1 MMLSEYTDEVN
12 RCARVFKMNGVYQ
25 VNFWDANMEIDDWK
39 SYATEDDADDAA
51 EDWVV
56 KK

>member
-1 MMLSEYTDEVN
+1 MLSEYTDNVN
-12 RCARVFKMNGVYQ
+12 RCARVYKFDREYR

-39 SYATEDDADDAA
+39 TYNNEDVADDAA

>member
-39 SYATEDDADDAA
+39 SYQSEDDADDAA

>member
-1 MMLSEYTDEVN
+1 MLSEYTDEVN

-39 SYATEDDADDAA
+39 SYQSEDDADDAA

>member
-1 MMLSEYTDEVN
+1 MLSEYTDEVN